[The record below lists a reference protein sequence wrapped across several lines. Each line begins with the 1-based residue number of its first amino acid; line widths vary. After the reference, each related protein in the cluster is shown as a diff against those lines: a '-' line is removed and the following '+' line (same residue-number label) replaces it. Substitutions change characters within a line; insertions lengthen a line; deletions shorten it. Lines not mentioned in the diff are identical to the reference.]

1 MCIDLNC
8 KNQDVTIS
16 TEGVLFM
23 LTLSSIGKQSYM
35 MYQIM
40 QKTNSSSMTDYFS
53 SLSSKKTSNSSSS
66 DLVTRSVLSGL
77 SGGGYGSSTAA
88 ISKLLSEKIATQK
101 KDIASLEEY
110 SKNSTAFYKDFNA
123 LTSELK
129 NSSLALKNTD
139 FTLSTPTAST
149 GTTTGTTTTT
159 TGTTTA
165 DKDKQIA
172 AIVANVKDFA
182 SDYNKLGAFFQ
193 DNAKLSSTTSNFATS
208 FKAAKYN
215 ERAYESIGINV
226 DSSGKLSVDEK
237 KLTAA
242 LNSDSK
248 SVGQLIGGSGLAG
261 TAYNKTNAAVNVSDN
276 LYPALKLSGSAS
288 NLNSMGALLGLTLDF
303 YA

>member
-1 MCIDLNC
+1 
-8 KNQDVTIS
+8 
-16 TEGVLFM
+16 
-23 LTLSSIGKQSYM
+23 
-35 MYQIM
+35 M

>member
-1 MCIDLNC
+1 MWIDLNC

-16 TEGVLFM
+16 MEGVLFM

-40 QKTNSSSMTDYFS
+40 QKTNSSSATDYFS
-53 SLSSKKTSNSSSS
+53 SLSSKKTSSSSS
-66 DLVTRSVLSGL
+66 TDLVTRSILSGL
-77 SGGGYGSSTAA
+77 SGGGSGSSTAA
-88 ISKLLSEKIATQK
+88 ISKLLSEKISTQK

-149 GTTTGTTTTT
+149 GTTSGT

-182 SDYNKLGAFFQ
+182 ADYNKLGSFFQ

-226 DSSGKLSVDEK
+226 DSSGKLSIDDK

>member
-16 TEGVLFM
+16 MEGVLFM

-40 QKTNSSSMTDYFS
+40 QKTNSSSATDYFS
-53 SLSSKKTSNSSSS
+53 SLSSKKTSSSSS
-66 DLVTRSVLSGL
+66 TDLVTRSILSGL
-77 SGGGYGSSTAA
+77 SGGGSGSSTAA

-101 KDIASLEEY
+101 KDISSLEDY

-149 GTTTGTTTTT
+149 GTTSGT

-182 SDYNKLGAFFQ
+182 ADYNKLGSFFQ

-226 DSSGKLSVDEK
+226 DSSGKLSIDDK

-288 NLNSMGALLGLTLDF
+288 NLNSMGSLLGLTLDF
-303 YA
+303 YT

>member
-1 MCIDLNC
+1 
-8 KNQDVTIS
+8 
-16 TEGVLFM
+16 M

-40 QKTNSSSMTDYFS
+40 QKTNSSSATDYFS

-66 DLVTRSVLSGL
+66 DLVTRSILSGL
-77 SGGGYGSSTAA
+77 SGGGSGSSAAA
-88 ISKLLSEKIATQK
+88 ISKLLSEKISTQK

-149 GTTTGTTTTT
+149 GTTTSTTGTTSTA
-159 TGTTTA
+159 GTTTA

-182 SDYNKLGAFFQ
+182 SDYNKLGSFFQ

-237 KLTAA
+237 KLTDA

-288 NLNSMGALLGLTLDF
+288 NLNSMGSLLGLTLDF
-303 YA
+303 YT

>member
-16 TEGVLFM
+16 MEGVLFM

-66 DLVTRSVLSGL
+66 DLVTRSILSGL
-77 SGGGYGSSTAA
+77 SGGVSGSSTAA
-88 ISKLLSEKIATQK
+88 ISKLLSEKITTQK

-149 GTTTGTTTTT
+149 GTTSGTTTT

-182 SDYNKLGAFFQ
+182 TDYNKLGSFFQ

-242 LNSDSK
+242 LNTDSQN
-248 SVGQLIGGSGLAG
+248 VGRLLGNNGLAN

-288 NLNSMGALLGLTLDF
+288 TLNSMGALLGLTLDF

>member
-1 MCIDLNC
+1 
-8 KNQDVTIS
+8 
-16 TEGVLFM
+16 M